1 MKKFYAGLAV
11 IGTSAFFS
19 GANAQDYDAQ
29 IDALQNELLK
39 IKQEMG
45 KSSSKAYFKKGKG
58 LSIKSSDG
66 KYEFAIKGRA
76 MFDMAALLGGN
87 SLADYSTTGATG
99 CDNCSRA
106 DDIGTFGQEFRRLR
120 FSIKVKIGDGWA
132 LAFQPDFAET
142 VSDNSNTGGKG
153 VDVKDAYISKAFK
166 GFGKLY
172 FGNAKSAGG
181 MWENTSSNSILFMER
196 PMYNEAANL
205 AHRAGLHYD
214 SSGAMG
220 PFHLRVALT
229 AGAEG
234 AWRQEN
240 EDSDSVEDRYNVS
253 GAAHYTWSKMND
265 YWGGLSLGKNHKL
278 MVGAS
283 WSYENLSDAGTR
295 DIEARAQGVHTLGEK
310 IQDGALANV
319 NDYTYGGPQF
329 AYTNGPLFVA
339 GEWFYVTADR
349 HETTIS
355 AARTDKAYGDYQAS
369 GGSAFAHYFLTGN
382 TSVPLSAK
390 KGKIGGVKC
399 KGKFGCTAV
408 KVMYEQ
414 WNGAHSELSEVG
426 TDAKVMHFGINH
438 YFNSNVRLMID
449 AARGLYINGTGLNSD
464 DLGSNHEG
472 NLTSVQARLHFKW

>member
-1 MKKFYAGLAV
+1 MKKLYVGLTT
-11 IGTSAFFS
+11 IFLSALFS

-39 IKQEMG
+39 IKQEM
-45 KSSSKAYFKKGKG
+45 KSNKSQAYFKKGKG
-58 LSIKSSDG
+58 LSIKSTDG
-66 KYEFAIKGRA
+66 KYEFQIKGRA
-76 MFDMAALLGGN
+76 MYDMSALLGGN

-99 CDNCSRA
+99 CSNCSRA

-142 VSDNSNTGGKG
+142 ISDNSNTGGKG

-240 EDSDSVEDRYNVS
+240 EDSDSVEDRWNAS

-265 YWGGLSLGKNHKL
+265 YWSGLSLGKNHKL
-278 MVGAS
+278 MIGAS
-283 WSYENLSDAGTR
+283 WSYENLVDAGTR
-295 DIEARAQGVHTLGEK
+295 DVEARAQGVHTLGEK
-310 IQDGALANV
+310 IQDGALANIE
-319 NDYTYGGPQF
+319 NYTYGGPQF
-329 AYTNGPLFVA
+329 GYTNGP
-339 GEWFYVTADR
+339 
-349 HETTIS
+349 
-355 AARTDKAYGDYQAS
+355 
-369 GGSAFAHYFLTGN
+369 
-382 TSVPLSAK
+382 
-390 KGKIGGVKC
+390 
-399 KGKFGCTAV
+399 
-408 KVMYEQ
+408 
-414 WNGAHSELSEVG
+414 
-426 TDAKVMHFGINH
+426 
-438 YFNSNVRLMID
+438 
-449 AARGLYINGTGLNSD
+449 
-464 DLGSNHEG
+464 
-472 NLTSVQARLHFKW
+472 

>member
-29 IDALQNELLK
+29 INSLQNELLK

-45 KSSSKAYFKKGKG
+45 SSSSKAYFKKGKG

-120 FSIKVKIGDGWA
+120 FSIKVKMADGWA

-205 AHRAGLHYD
+205 AHRAGIHYD

-240 EDSDSVEDRYNVS
+240 EDSDAVEDRWNAS

-265 YWGGLSLGKNHKL
+265 YWSGLSLGKNHKL

-283 WSYENLSDAGTR
+283 WSYENLNDGNAR

-310 IQDGALANV
+310 IQDGALANID
-319 NDYTYGGPQF
+319 NYTYGGPQF
-329 AYTNGPLFVA
+329 GYTNGPLYVA
-339 GEWFYVTADR
+339 GEWFYATANR
-349 HETTIS
+349 IS
-355 AARTDKAYGDYQAS
+355 SSAVGDQSSKPYGDYEAS
-369 GGSAFAHYFLTGN
+369 GGAVFAHYFLTGGA
-382 TSVPLSAK
+382 SVPLSAK

-399 KGKFGCTAV
+399 KGSFGCTAV

-414 WNGAHSELSEVG
+414 WNGAHSELSTAG
-426 TDAKVMHFGINH
+426 TDAKVMHLGINH

-449 AARGLYINGTGLNSD
+449 AARGLYINGTGLNTDS
-464 DLGSNHEG
+464 LGSNHEG

>member
-1 MKKFYAGLAV
+1 MKKLYAGLAV
-11 IGTSAFFS
+11 ISTSAFFS

-45 KSSSKAYFKKGKG
+45 SNKNKAYFKKGKG
-58 LSIKSSDG
+58 LSIKSIDG
-66 KYEFAIKGRA
+66 KYEFQIKGRA
-76 MFDMAALLGGN
+76 MYDMSALLGGN

-99 CDNCSRA
+99 CGNCSRA

-142 VSDNSNTGGKG
+142 ISDNSNTGGKG

-166 GFGKLY
+166 GFGTLY

-234 AWRQEN
+234 AWRQEQ
-240 EDSDSVEDRYNVS
+240 EDSDSVEDRWNVS
-253 GAAHYTWSKMND
+253 GAAHYTWSKMNN
-265 YWGGLSLGKNHKL
+265 YWSRLSLGKNHKL

-283 WSYENLSDAGTR
+283 WSYENLIDAGTR
-295 DIEARAQGVHTLGEK
+295 DVEARAQGVHTLGEK
-310 IQDGALANV
+310 IQDGALSNI
-319 NDYTYGGPQF
+319 NDYSYGGPQF
-329 AYTNGPLFVA
+329 AYTNGPLFMA
-339 GEWFYVTADR
+339 GEWMYVTADR
-349 HETTIS
+349 EETTIS
-355 AARTDKAYGDYQAS
+355 AARTAKAYGDYQAT
-369 GGSAFAHYFLTGN
+369 GGSFFAHYFLNRWYHCSTQC
-382 TSVPLSAK
+382 K
-390 KGKIGGVKC
+390 K
-399 KGKFGCTAV
+399 
-408 KVMYEQ
+408 
-414 WNGAHSELSEVG
+414 
-426 TDAKVMHFGINH
+426 
-438 YFNSNVRLMID
+438 R
-449 AARGLYINGTGLNSD
+449 
-464 DLGSNHEG
+464 
-472 NLTSVQARLHFKW
+472 

>member
-1 MKKFYAGLAV
+1 MK
-11 IGTSAFFS
+11 S
-19 GANAQDYDAQ
+19 N
-29 IDALQNELLK
+29 
-39 IKQEMG
+39 
-45 KSSSKAYFKKGKG
+45 KSQAYFKKGKG
-58 LSIKSSDG
+58 LSIKSTDG
-66 KYEFAIKGRA
+66 KYEFQIKGRA
-76 MFDMAALLGGN
+76 MYDMSALLGGN

-99 CDNCSRA
+99 CSNCSRA

-142 VSDNSNTGGKG
+142 ISDNSNTGGKG

-240 EDSDSVEDRYNVS
+240 EDSDSVEDRWNAS

-265 YWGGLSLGKNHKL
+265 YWSGLSLGKNHKL
-278 MVGAS
+278 MIGAS
-283 WSYENLSDAGTR
+283 G
-295 DIEARAQGVHTLGEK
+295 
-310 IQDGALANV
+310 
-319 NDYTYGGPQF
+319 
-329 AYTNGPLFVA
+329 
-339 GEWFYVTADR
+339 
-349 HETTIS
+349 
-355 AARTDKAYGDYQAS
+355 
-369 GGSAFAHYFLTGN
+369 
-382 TSVPLSAK
+382 
-390 KGKIGGVKC
+390 
-399 KGKFGCTAV
+399 
-408 KVMYEQ
+408 
-414 WNGAHSELSEVG
+414 
-426 TDAKVMHFGINH
+426 
-438 YFNSNVRLMID
+438 LMRI
-449 AARGLYINGTGLNSD
+449 
-464 DLGSNHEG
+464 
-472 NLTSVQARLHFKW
+472 